1 MVAVSGN
8 TLVNG
13 RPREHNG
20 NSTEFKFVFKSYSGV
35 VARTTDLV
43 ALMSILSKM
52 RTGTTERSAA
62 EFRLIPIECGW
73 VKSKNKEQGMEKDTS
88 KGKGNE
94 NPKSGELTELR
105 DNCRKWGHNVLSCW
119 HGKEKQVNRVRS
131 SSSSTLMATDVDTK
145 EQGGKRRREPC
156 WVWSFVFL

>member
-35 VARTTDLV
+35 VGRTTDLV
-43 ALMSILSKM
+43 ALMPNLSKM
-52 RTGTTERSAA
+52 RTGTTEWSAA
-62 EFRLIPIECGW
+62 EFRLILMECGW
-73 VKSKNKEQGMEKDTS
+73 VKSKNKEPGMEKDKS

-94 NPKSGELTELR
+94 NPKSAEAHRVAWQLQEMGSQRTQLLA
-105 DNCRKWGHNVLSCW
+105 RK
-119 HGKEKQVNRVRS
+119 
-131 SSSSTLMATDVDTK
+131 
-145 EQGGKRRREPC
+145 RETG
-156 WVWSFVFL
+156 